1 MILEFMEQID
11 QNKNSSID
19 YREFI
24 AATVRRK
31 LFGNARNSKKNF
43 NLIV

>member
-1 MILEFMEQID
+1 MILNFMEQID
-11 QNKNSSID
+11 QNMNSSID

-31 LFGNARNSKKNF
+31 LFGNANNSKKNF